1 MKLARQIEQRLEQ
14 ALDGLAGRIFRGDLH
29 PSELSA
35 RLARAAEMA
44 EFETPAGPGTANR
57 YDVAINPRHLAGSP
71 EALEKEL
78 ASALTVHAAER
89 GWRLE
94 GPVLITIRPD
104 GEVSTGTASC
114 SGSVAPGDLP
124 VWGRLR
130 RGNQQPLDLRHNR
143 LIIGRSA
150 SSDVVVPEPEISR
163 HHALIYRQD
172 GETYVVDFDSANG
185 TAVDG
190 VPVGRSSRSMQAGS
204 ILTLAGID
212 FRFNYA

>member
-44 EFETPAGPGTANR
+44 EYQTPAGPGTANR
-57 YDVAINPRHLAGSP
+57 YIIAINPRHLAGSAA
-71 EALEKEL
+71 ALEKEL
-78 ASALTVHAAER
+78 ASALAQHAAER

-94 GPVLITIRPD
+94 GPVHVAIRPD
-104 GEVSTGTASC
+104 PEVTTGTAEC
-114 SGSVAPGDLP
+114 AGSVAPGELP

-130 RGNQQPLDLRHNR
+130 RGDQPPLELRHNR
-143 LIIGRSA
+143 LTIGRSA
-150 SSDVVVPEPEISR
+150 ATDVVVPEPEISR
-163 HHALIYRQD
+163 RHALIYRQD
-172 GETYVVDFDSANG
+172 GETYVVDLDSANG

-190 VPVGRSSRSMQAGS
+190 TRVFRDARQMQAGS
-204 ILTLAGID
+204 LLSLAGIE
-212 FRFNYA
+212 FRFAYA